1 MASVQSGKM
10 IVGLDIGTSK
20 VVALVGEVTA
30 DGQLEVVGIGTHPS
44 RGLKKGVVVNIES
57 TVQSI
62 QRAIDEAQ
70 QMAGCRIHSAFVG
83 IAGNHIRSLNS
94 HGIVAIRDREV
105 NPADIERVLDAAQAV
120 AIPADQRVLH
130 TLAQD
135 YVIDN
140 QEGVREPLGM
150 SGVRLEAKV
159 HVVTCAVNASQ
170 NIEKCVRR
178 CGLEVDDIILE
189 QLASA
194 YSVLTEDEK
203 ELGVCLVDIGGGTT
217 DIAIFP
223 EGAIRHTAV
232 IPIAGDQV
240 TNDIAMA
247 LRTPT
252 QYAEEIKIRYA
263 CALAK
268 LAGAGE
274 TIKVPSVGDRP
285 PRRMP
290 RHALAQA
297 VQGRYEEIFEMVQA
311 ELSRQALAEVVE
323 PRYDELFTLVQ
334 AELRRSGYEDLIPAG
349 IVLTGGTS
357 KMEGAVELAEEIFH
371 MPVRLGV
378 PYSVKGLTDVVRN
391 PIYSTGV
398 GLLMYGL
405 QKQSDGMSMSV
416 SGSSYSSDEP
426 KAPVLERLKRWV
438 QGNF

>member
-1 MASVQSGKM
+1 MANVQSGKM

-20 VVALVGEVTA
+20 VVALVGEVAA
-30 DGQLEVVGIGTHPS
+30 DGTVEIVGIGTHPS

-62 QRAIDEAQ
+62 QRAVEEAQ
-70 QMAGCRIHSAFVG
+70 LMAGCRIHSAFVG
-83 IAGNHIRSLNS
+83 VAGNHIRSLNS

-105 NPADIERVLDAAQAV
+105 SAADLERVLDAAQAV

-130 TLAQD
+130 TLPQD

-159 HVVTCAVNASQ
+159 HVVTCAVNAAQ

-178 CGLEVDDIILE
+178 CGLEIDDIILE

-194 YSVLTEDEK
+194 YSVLTDDEK

-217 DIAIFP
+217 DIAIFT

-285 PRRMP
+285 PR
-290 RHALAQA
+290 
-297 VQGRYEEIFEMVQA
+297 
-311 ELSRQALAEVVE
+311 ELSRQALVVE
-323 PRYDELFTLVQ
+323 PRYDELFTLIQ

-378 PYSVKGLTDVVRN
+378 PHSVKGLADVVRN

-398 GLLMYGL
+398 GLLLYGL
-405 QKQSDGMSMSV
+405 QKQSDGISLSGMSHHN
-416 SGSSYSSDEP
+416 SGGGYSDEA

>member
-1 MASVQSGKM
+1 MENVQSGNM

-20 VVALVGEVTA
+20 VVALVGEVSD
-30 DGQLEVVGIGTHPS
+30 DGSLEIVGIGTHPS

-62 QRAIDEAQ
+62 QRAIEEAQ
-70 QMAGCRIHSAFVG
+70 LMAGCRIHSAFVG
-83 IAGNHIRSLNS
+83 VAGNHIRSLNS

-105 NPADIERVLDAAQAV
+105 SSADLERVLDAAQAV

-130 TLAQD
+130 TLPQD

-150 SGVRLEAKV
+150 SE
-159 HVVTCAVNASQ
+159 
-170 NIEKCVRR
+170 I
-178 CGLEVDDIILE
+178 DDIILE

-194 YSVLTEDEK
+194 YSVLTDDEK

-217 DIAIFP
+217 DIAIFT

-285 PRRMP
+285 PR
-290 RHALAQA
+290 
-297 VQGRYEEIFEMVQA
+297 

-323 PRYDELFTLVQ
+323 PRYDELFTLIQ

-357 KMEGAVELAEEIFH
+357 KMEGATELAEEIFH

-378 PYSVKGLTDVVRN
+378 PHGVKGLDDVVRN

-405 QKQSDGMSMSV
+405 QKQSDGV
-416 SGSSYSSDEP
+416 SFSGIGSRDSYSNEEP
-426 KAPVLERLKRWV
+426 QAPLLDRLKKWV